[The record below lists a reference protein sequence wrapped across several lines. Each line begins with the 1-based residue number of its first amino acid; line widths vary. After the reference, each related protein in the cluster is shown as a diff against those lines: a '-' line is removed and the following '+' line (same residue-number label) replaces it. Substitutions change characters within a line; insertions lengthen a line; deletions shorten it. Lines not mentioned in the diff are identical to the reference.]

1 MSLRILQKQNPDVTS
16 QNSAAFTFP
25 GQKWE
30 ELARKVLL
38 TQPLAQNTHE
48 TGKQLCESEH

>member
-25 GQKWE
+25 GQKWG

>member
-1 MSLRILQKQNPDVTS
+1 MSLMSLQKQNPDVTS

-25 GQKWE
+25 EWKWS

-48 TGKQLCESEH
+48 FGKQVYESEQ